1 MSGWFAGGVTGTGG
15 VVVRVAGVPALLRY
29 LEAPEAAARRGTVLF
44 YHGFGGT
51 KEKPEPYLSA
61 LAEAGFLA
69 VSLDAVGH
77 GERRYPDFDVI
88 FNDERWDASFEAAE
102 TDFLRVIDETAAEV
116 PGIIDDLVARGWA
129 FPDRVGVAG
138 RSLGGCVSYAAV
150 LADSRVRAIVSV
162 VGLPEWTLPRAH
174 SPHHHPDRFFP
185 AAVLSQAAEFDEHC
199 PPGQIRAFHDAL
211 EPFYAAEPD
220 RIAYVEYPGVRHAL
234 TPELIAESERGL
246 VDWFRRWLP
255 ERPGSRTNGVR
266 DGNNG
271 LP

>member
-1 MSGWFAGGVTGTGG
+1 MAGADGS
-15 VVVRVAGVPALLRY
+15 VRVAGVPALLRY
-29 LEAPEAAARRGTVLF
+29 AESPEVAARRGTVLW
-44 YHGFGGT
+44 YHGFGGS
-51 KEKPEPYLSA
+51 KERYAPYPAA

-88 FNDERWDASFEAAE
+88 FNDERWDASFEETE

-116 PGIIDDLVARGWA
+116 PAIIDDLVARGWA
-129 FPDRVGVAG
+129 RADRVGVAG
-138 RSLGGCVSYAAV
+138 RSLGGNVSYASV
-150 LADSRVRAIVSV
+150 LADSRVRAVVSV
-162 VGLPEWTLPRAH
+162 VGSPEWTLPRAH

-185 AAVLSQAAEFDEHC
+185 AAVLSLAAEFDEHC
-199 PPGQIRAFHDAL
+199 PPGPIRAFHAAL

-234 TPELIAESERGL
+234 TPELNDESGRAL
-246 VDWFRRWLP
+246 VAWFRRWLP
-255 ERPGSRTNGVR
+255 EGRGTHQAAFGN
-266 DGNNG
+266 GNNG

>member
-1 MSGWFAGGVTGTGG
+1 MGADG
-15 VVVRVAGVPALLRY
+15 VRVAGVPALLRC
-29 LEAPEAAARRGTVLF
+29 LEAPERAARRGTVLF

-51 KEKPEPYLSA
+51 KEKPAAYLTA

-88 FNDERWDASFEAAE
+88 FSDERWDASFEETE

-116 PGIIDDLVARGWA
+116 PAIIDDLVARGWA
-129 FPDRVGVAG
+129 QADRVGVAG
-138 RSLGGCVSYAAV
+138 RSLGGNVSYASV
-150 LADSRVRAIVSV
+150 LADSRVRAVVSV
-162 VGLPEWTLPRAH
+162 VGSPEWTLPRAH

-199 PPGQIRAFHDAL
+199 PPGPIRAFHAAL
-211 EPFYAAEPD
+211 EPWYAAEPD
-220 RIAYVEYPGVRHAL
+220 RNAYVEYPGVRHAL
-234 TPELIAESERGL
+234 TQELNAESGRQL

-255 ERPGSRTNGVR
+255 GGPGEAPPLVR
-266 DGNNG
+266 HGNNG